1 MNIQNISSLPTY
13 LSQFVNTNHEQLND
27 IYMESREQVGPGIL
41 SFKVDGTDNRVDVK
55 YMPDEELLQSMD
67 REALEGLYRQAKQNG
82 DKKIYLIEDKGKS
95 AMFIVYI

>member
-1 MNIQNISSLPTY
+1 MNIQNISSLPPY

-27 IYMESREQVGPGIL
+27 IYMKSREQVGPGIL
-41 SFKVDGTDNRVDVK
+41 SFKVDDSYNRVDVK
-55 YMPDEELLQSMD
+55 YMPEEEILQSMD

-82 DKKIYLIEDKGKS
+82 DKKIYLIEDKSKS

>member
-1 MNIQNISSLPTY
+1 MNVQNISSLPKY
-13 LSQFVNTNHEQLND
+13 LSNFINTNHEQLDN
-27 IYMESREQVGPGIL
+27 IYKESREQVGPGIL
-41 SFKVDGTDNRVDVK
+41 SFKVDGSDNRVDVK

>member
-1 MNIQNISSLPTY
+1 MNVQNISSLPKY
-13 LSQFVNTNHEQLND
+13 LSSFINTNHEQLNN

-41 SFKVDGTDNRVDVK
+41 SFKVDGSDNRVDVK

-95 AMFIVYI
+95 SMFIVYI